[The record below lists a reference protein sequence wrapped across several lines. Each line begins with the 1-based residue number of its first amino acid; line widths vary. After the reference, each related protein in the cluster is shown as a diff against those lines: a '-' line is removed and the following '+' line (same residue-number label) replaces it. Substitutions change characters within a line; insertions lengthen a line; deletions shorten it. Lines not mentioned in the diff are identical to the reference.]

1 MPIRLISALH
11 DPTAAGTSTDAA
23 SRRNMHLLMQLRW
36 LAVIGQLVT
45 ILVVH
50 IGLGIRLPLAP
61 MLAVLAWLVALNLV
75 TRGLMRWRPV
85 TNLELFL
92 ALLLDVLAL
101 SAQLYLSGGAT
112 NPFVSLYLL
121 QVVLGAVLL
130 DLWSAWMLAVVTSL
144 CFGLLAIAYR
154 PLMLPP
160 EVASGMAGLHVFGS
174 WLNFVLAAFLMVQ
187 FVMRIG
193 RNLRLRDTHLA
204 ELRQQASEEDH
215 IVRMGL
221 LASGAAHE
229 LSTPLASLSVIV
241 GDWKSEPAI
250 ARDPRLAEEVAEMQ
264 AALMRCK
271 DIVTGIL
278 YASGEVRGEA
288 PERTQLRAFLM
299 EIVGNWDAVHPGVVT
314 FEDRLGAPFSIVA
327 DRTLSQV
334 LGNILDNAAEA
345 GATRIAFIA
354 ERSVDTLVVTILD
367 DGAGFADDMLE
378 TAGTPYRT
386 SKDDGGGLGLFLA
399 VTVLR
404 KLGGTVT
411 VGNREEG
418 GAIVTLTLPL
428 GALALEGNDRG

>member
-1 MPIRLISALH
+1 MPIRLISARH
-11 DPTAAGTSTDAA
+11 DPSAAGTSTDAA
-23 SRRNMHLLMQLRW
+23 SRRNMRLLMQLRW

-45 ILVVH
+45 MLVVH
-50 IGLGIRLPLAP
+50 IGIGIRLPLAP

-75 TRGLMRWRPV
+75 TRALMRWRPV

-130 DLWSAWMLAVVTSL
+130 DLWSAWMLAIVTSL
-144 CFGLLAIAYR
+144 CFGLLAVAYR
-154 PLMLPP
+154 PLPVPP
-160 EVASGMAGLHVFGS
+160 ALADGMAGLHVFGS

-187 FVMRIG
+187 FLVRIG
-193 RNLRLRDTHLA
+193 RNLRLRDARLA

-215 IVRMGL
+215 IVRIGL

-241 GDWKSEPAI
+241 GDWKTEPAI
-250 ARDPRLAEEVAEMQ
+250 AGNPRLAEEVAEMQ
-264 AALMRCK
+264 AELLRCK
-271 DIVTGIL
+271 QIVTDIL

-288 PERTQLRAFLM
+288 PERTSLHAFLA
-299 EIVGNWDAVHPGVVT
+299 EIVENWDALNPGLVT
-314 FEDRLGAPFSIVA
+314 FEERLGAPLSIVA
-327 DRTLSQV
+327 DRTLAQV
-334 LGNILDNAAEA
+334 LGNILDNAVEA

-367 DGAGFADDMLE
+367 DGSGFAADMLE
-378 TAGTPYRT
+378 TAGAPYRT
-386 SKDDGGGLGLFLA
+386 SKDEAGGLGLFLA

-404 KLGGTVT
+404 KLGGTVA

-418 GAIVTLTLPL
+418 GAMVTLSLPL
-428 GALALEGNDRG
+428 AALALEGDGRG